1 MNRIQPS
8 IVVFLGAALAAIT
21 ADVWAQGPLAQ
32 PWQGAYSG
40 ANSNGPQVIGH
51 WRFETN
57 EVTKDSGPR
66 GLVGKLDGAV
76 AVEGGKFGGGI
87 ESFPG
92 WPVEDKHHALVV
104 TNHPALTP
112 LGAFTAE
119 MWLQA
124 KPELAKASLVYLLD
138 KKYASHTDY
147 QWMLGVPEKSGARR
161 VIVNLGFGNDSE
173 SFATD
178 AIEFAPGK
186 WHHLAFSYD
195 GAGVVRFFRD
205 GSTIGTV
212 TRMGRRAVAAGS
224 HGLSIGDRLGSHYGG
239 FPGFIDEVR
248 LCNGALEFSPASIAM
263 SAERLT
269 WIRREKSPSINITVR
284 NLQATPLKNATL
296 SLSGTAHAIDLI
308 EVPNLEPGETHVFT
322 KPFDTAL
329 RPDDYEF
336 RARLTVPGD
345 PPIQRDES
353 LQLKLVARPL
363 PQRMPVMM
371 WGIGS
376 PTEFARELPRL
387 QQLGFNQCLGFGADY
402 DAIWKAGKPVPAN
415 SPETIVATNQ
425 MLDTA
430 LANDFGIAATLYA
443 GYFLKQRPELA
454 RVDREGKPYARHD
467 CNAALPGLI
476 EFSENVGASVAQT
489 YGKHPA
495 FVAALVNSEVRDDSE
510 VSFSAFDR
518 EHYRKF
524 ANRDIPADVI
534 TKSGMLWKSIKDF
547 PADRVIPDDHPLL
560 QFYRW
565 FWTVGDGWNGL
576 HTALHRGLK
585 SRSRVAP
592 QPGADSR
599 SDSATH
605 DIWTWYDPT
614 IRVPSISGSGG
625 TVDVLSQWTYT
636 EPSPLRVGYF
646 ADEVFAMAA
655 ASPQSQ
661 RVMKMTQ
668 LFWYRSTSA
677 PKSTGSNHIASP
689 FDDHDPDAAYISIA
703 PMHLRGSFWS
713 KLSRPVSGL
722 MYHGWSSL
730 VPTDGTHAYK
740 YTQPDLQ
747 TEFRRLH
754 RDVLEPLGPTL
765 LQVPDRPTD
774 VAYLN
779 SFTSQ
784 MFARRGSYGY
794 SHDEA
799 YLTLLHA
806 QLQPEVIFEET
817 LLKRGLDR
825 FKVLVLVDCDVL
837 TTSVAA
843 RIAEFQKRG
852 GIIIGDPNLAP
863 AIKPDIILPRFTRTK
878 KTAED
883 KAVILTNAA
892 KLRSALDARYQ
903 RFAEC
908 SNPEIVT
915 RVRASG
921 ASDYVFVVNDH
932 REFGTYVGQHG
943 LVMENGLPSDGHLSI
958 RRNAGHVY
966 NLLTSRKVSSTNR
979 GDALSWPVQ
988 LGPCDGG
995 VFLVT
1000 PKPIEQ
1006 LNIAAPE
1013 STQRGETIGVDITI
1027 AELSG
1032 TVIPAAIPLRVDI
1045 TDPTGR
1051 PAERSGFY
1059 GAANGTLKLKLDIA
1073 DNDTPGIWQIQVREL
1088 ASGLSASRYMRV
1100 RNAGK

>member
-1 MNRIQPS
+1 MYRIRLT
-8 IVVFLGAALAAIT
+8 FMLLLGTSLTSFAT
-21 ADVWAQGPLAQ
+21 DGRAQGPLAQ
-32 PWQGAYSG
+32 PWQEAYTG
-40 ANSNGPQVIGH
+40 ANSNGSHVIGH
-51 WRFETN
+51 WRFEAG
-57 EVTKDSGPR
+57 EVTKDSGPH
-66 GLVGKLDGAV
+66 GLTGRLAGAV
-76 AVEGGKFGGGI
+76 AVDTGKFGGGI

-92 WPVEDKHHALVV
+92 WPIEDKQHALVV
-104 TNHPALTP
+104 ANHPSLSP
-112 LGAFTAE
+112 PGAFTAE

-124 KPELAKASLVYLLD
+124 KPELAQASLAYLLD
-138 KKYASHTDY
+138 KKYASHHDY
-147 QWMLGVPEKSGARR
+147 QWLLGAPEKSGARR
-161 VIVNLGFGNDSE
+161 VIVNLGFGTDSE
-173 SFATD
+173 SFATE
-178 AIEFAPGK
+178 AIEFAPGV

-205 GSTIGTV
+205 GSSIGTV
-212 TRMGRRAVAAGS
+212 ARSGRRAVAAGS
-224 HGLSIGDRLGSHYGG
+224 NGLSIGDRLGSNYGG
-239 FPGFIDEVR
+239 FPGLIDEVR
-248 LCNGALEFSPASIAM
+248 ICNRALEFSPASITM
-263 SAERLT
+263 TAERLT
-269 WIRREKSPSINITVR
+269 WIRHEPAPVVSITVR
-284 NLQATPLKNATL
+284 NLQATPLTNATL
-296 SLSGTAHAIDLI
+296 ELSGTAHAKDLI
-308 EVPNLEPGETHVFT
+308 QVPNLEPGASHVFA
-322 KPFDTAL
+322 KPFDTSL
-329 RPDDYEF
+329 RPDDYEL

-345 PPIQRDES
+345 PPIQRDET
-353 LQLKLVARPL
+353 LPLKLVARPL

-387 QQLGFNQCLGFGADY
+387 QDLGFTHCLGFGADY
-402 DAIWKAGKPVPAN
+402 DAIWKAGQPVPPN
-415 SPETIVATNQ
+415 SPAAIAATNQ

-430 LANDFGIAATLYA
+430 LANDFGIAASLYA
-443 GYFLKQRPELA
+443 GYFLKKRPELA
-454 RVDREGKPYARHD
+454 RIDRAGNPYARHD
-467 CNAALPGLI
+467 CNAALPGLA

-495 FVAALVNSEVRDDSE
+495 LVAALINSEVRDDSE

-518 EHYRKF
+518 ELYRQF
-524 ANRDIPADVI
+524 AGRDIPEEVI
-534 TKSGMLWKSIKDF
+534 TKSGVQWKTIRDF
-547 PADRVIPDDHPLL
+547 PVDRVIPDDHPLL

-565 FWTVGDGWNGL
+565 FWTVGDGWNPL

-585 SRSRVAP
+585 STGR
-592 QPGADSR
+592 D
-599 SDSATH
+599 
-605 DIWTWYDPT
+605 DIWTWYDPA
-614 IRVPSISGSGG
+614 IRVPSIADSGG
-625 TVDVLSQWTYT
+625 AVDVLSQWTYT

-655 ASPQSQ
+655 ASPQPP

-677 PKSTGSNHIASP
+677 PKSTGAQYVASP

-703 PMHLRGSFWS
+703 PMHLRGAFWS

-754 RDVLEPLGPTL
+754 RDVVVPLGPTL
-765 LQVPDRPTD
+765 LQVPDRPSD

-817 LLKRGLDR
+817 LLARGLDG

-837 TTSVAA
+837 PQSVAA
-843 RIAEFQKRG
+843 RIMEFQKRG
-852 GIIIGDPNLAP
+852 GILIGDPNLAP
-863 AIKPDIILPRFTRTK
+863 AIQPDIVLPRFVRTK

-883 KAVILTNAA
+883 KATILANAA
-892 KLRSALDARYQ
+892 QLRSALDARYQ
-903 RFAEC
+903 RYAEC

-915 RVRASG
+915 RVRTSG

-943 LVMENGLPSDGHLSI
+943 LVMENGLPSDGQLSV
-958 RRNAGHVY
+958 RRGRGHVY
-966 NLLTSRKVSSTNR
+966 DLLTRRKVDSTAD
-979 GDALSWPVQ
+979 GAAISWPVQ
-988 LGPCDGG
+988 LGPCEGG

-1000 PKPIEQ
+1000 PQPIEQ
-1006 LNIAAPE
+1006 LNMAAPE
-1013 STQRGETIGVDITI
+1013 STQLGESSDIDITI
-1027 AELSG
+1027 ADSDG
-1032 TVIPAAIPLRVDI
+1032 VPIPAVIPLDVEI
-1045 TDPTGR
+1045 TDPR
-1051 PAERSGFY
+1051 AASPN
-1059 GAANGTLKLKLDIA
+1059 GADRMEPRTA
-1073 DNDTPGIWQIQVREL
+1073 R
-1088 ASGLSASRYMRV
+1088 
-1100 RNAGK
+1100 